1 MDQNA
6 DILPKLWCQNVDE
19 MSGIIAIESRMPI
32 KGIMLNK
39 GKSEPKFVDDANSE
53 LSKML
58 KIRIHFIVIKILS
71 N

>member
-1 MDQNA
+1 
-6 DILPKLWCQNVDE
+6 